1 MKNYVKVI
9 DGKPTAFYTVVVHKF
24 TVGDVDDPEIYAAE
38 PIWKWQNTDS
48 GKFIMEHATEKPSY
62 HQHIDQMSYGYQY
75 AIIATLIETDYTYWK
90 LKYD

>member
-38 PIWKWQNTDS
+38 PIWKWQNTD
-48 GKFIMEHATEKPSY
+48 
-62 HQHIDQMSYGYQY
+62 
-75 AIIATLIETDYTYWK
+75 
-90 LKYD
+90 

>member
-1 MKNYVKVI
+1 
-9 DGKPTAFYTVVVHKF
+9 
-24 TVGDVDDPEIYAAE
+24 
-38 PIWKWQNTDS
+38 
-48 GKFIMEHATEKPSY
+48 MEHATEKPSY